1 MFVYFERRD
10 VDRTDQLTD
19 RVNVDY
25 AADGIPI
32 GVEFLDVSLGID
44 LDNVPH
50 RADVSAPPQSARWSR
65 AVIVL
70 ACLQAKTRKWRQRV
84 V

>member
-1 MFVYFERRD
+1 MYLTYDEAADAVYVYFERRD

-25 AADGIPI
+25 AADGNPI

-50 RADVSAPPQSARWSR
+50 RADVARLLDER
-65 AVIVL
+65 HF
-70 ACLQAKTRKWRQRV
+70 RV
-84 V
+84 FA

>member
-1 MFVYFERRD
+1 MYLTYDESADAVYVYFERRD

-44 LDNVPH
+44 LDNVPY
-50 RADVSAPPQSARWSR
+50 RADVARLLDER
-65 AVIVL
+65 HF
-70 ACLQAKTRKWRQRV
+70 RV
-84 V
+84 FA

>member
-1 MFVYFERRD
+1 MYLTYDEAVDAVYVYFERRD
-10 VDRTDQLTD
+10 VERTDQLSE

-25 AADGIPI
+25 AADGSAI

-50 RADVSAPPQSARWSR
+50 REDVARLLDER
-65 AVIVL
+65 HF
-70 ACLQAKTRKWRQRV
+70 RV
-84 V
+84 FA

>member
-1 MFVYFERRD
+1 MYLTYDETADAVYVYFERRD

-50 RADVSAPPQSARWSR
+50 RADVARLLDER
-65 AVIVL
+65 HFRIFA
-70 ACLQAKTRKWRQRV
+70 
-84 V
+84 

>member
-1 MFVYFERRD
+1 MYLTYDEAADAVYVYFEHRE

-50 RADVSAPPQSARWSR
+50 RADVARLLDER
-65 AVIVL
+65 HF
-70 ACLQAKTRKWRQRV
+70 RV
-84 V
+84 FA

>member
-1 MFVYFERRD
+1 MYLTYDEAADAVYVYFERRE

-25 AADGIPI
+25 SADGIPV

-50 RADVSAPPQSARWSR
+50 KADVARLLDER
-65 AVIVL
+65 HF
-70 ACLQAKTRKWRQRV
+70 RV
-84 V
+84 FA

>member
-1 MFVYFERRD
+1 MYLTYDETADAVYVYFERRD

-50 RADVSAPPQSARWSR
+50 RADLARLLEER
-65 AVIVL
+65 HF
-70 ACLQAKTRKWRQRV
+70 RV
-84 V
+84 FA

>member
-1 MFVYFERRD
+1 MYLTYDETADAVYVYFERRD

-25 AADGIPI
+25 AADGIPV

-50 RADVSAPPQSARWSR
+50 RADVARLLDER
-65 AVIVL
+65 HF
-70 ACLQAKTRKWRQRV
+70 RV
-84 V
+84 FA

>member
-1 MFVYFERRD
+1 MYLTYDEAVDAVYVYFERRD
-10 VDRTDQLTD
+10 VERTDQLSE

-25 AADGIPI
+25 AADGSAI

-50 RADVSAPPQSARWSR
+50 RADVARLLDER
-65 AVIVL
+65 HF
-70 ACLQAKTRKWRQRV
+70 RV
-84 V
+84 FA

>member
-1 MFVYFERRD
+1 M
-10 VDRTDQLTD
+10 
-19 RVNVDY
+19 DY

-50 RADVSAPPQSARWSR
+50 RADVARLLDER
-65 AVIVL
+65 HFRIFA
-70 ACLQAKTRKWRQRV
+70 
-84 V
+84 

>member
-1 MFVYFERRD
+1 MYLTYDETADAVYVYFERRD

-50 RADVSAPPQSARWSR
+50 RADVARLLDER
-65 AVIVL
+65 HF
-70 ACLQAKTRKWRQRV
+70 RV
-84 V
+84 FA

>member
-1 MFVYFERRD
+1 MHLTYDEAVDAVYVYFERRD
-10 VDRTDQLTD
+10 VERTDQLSE

-25 AADGIPI
+25 AADGSAI

-50 RADVSAPPQSARWSR
+50 REDVARLLDER
-65 AVIVL
+65 HFRIFA
-70 ACLQAKTRKWRQRV
+70 
-84 V
+84 

>member
-1 MFVYFERRD
+1 MYLTYDQAADAVYVYFERRE
-10 VDRTDQLTD
+10 VDRTDQLTG

-25 AADGIPI
+25 SADGTPV

-50 RADVSAPPQSARWSR
+50 RADVAPLLEERHF
-65 AVIVL
+65 
-70 ACLQAKTRKWRQRV
+70 RV
-84 V
+84 FA

>member
-1 MFVYFERRD
+1 MYLTYDETADAVYVYFERRD

-50 RADVSAPPQSARWSR
+50 RAEVARLLDER
-65 AVIVL
+65 HF
-70 ACLQAKTRKWRQRV
+70 RV
-84 V
+84 FA

>member
-1 MFVYFERRD
+1 MYLTYDEAADAVYVYFERRE

-25 AADGIPI
+25 SADGTPV

-50 RADVSAPPQSARWSR
+50 RADVARLLDER
-65 AVIVL
+65 HF
-70 ACLQAKTRKWRQRV
+70 RV
-84 V
+84 FA

>member
-1 MFVYFERRD
+1 MYLTYDEAADAVYVYFERRD

-25 AADGIPI
+25 ATDGTPI

-44 LDNVPH
+44 PGNVPH
-50 RADVSAPPQSARWSR
+50 RADVAR
-65 AVIVL
+65 L
-70 ACLQAKTRKWRQRV
+70 LEERQFRV
-84 V
+84 FA

>member
-1 MFVYFERRD
+1 MYLTYDETADAVYVYFERRD
-10 VDRTDQLTD
+10 VDRTDQLAD

-50 RADVSAPPQSARWSR
+50 RADVARLLDER
-65 AVIVL
+65 HF
-70 ACLQAKTRKWRQRV
+70 RV
-84 V
+84 FA